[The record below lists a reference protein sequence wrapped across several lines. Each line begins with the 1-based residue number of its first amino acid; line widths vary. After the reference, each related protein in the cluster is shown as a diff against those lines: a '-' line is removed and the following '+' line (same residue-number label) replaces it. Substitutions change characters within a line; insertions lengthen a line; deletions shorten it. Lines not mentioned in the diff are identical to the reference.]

1 METKVLTTCF
11 YFIWSFPRK
20 QKRDL
25 KPVPL
30 PHFLHDFWRHILFSL
45 YSVNWPYFIADRVYF
60 FRYLAI
66 YLLQLFVIQFVTSQ
80 IDLSFVIKL
89 FSYITKTFRTKYKYQ
104 KRKELLR
111 WNKTHYS
118 WFLKGFVEV
127 NITNFFVGWESDFK
141 VIYW

>member
-1 METKVLTTCF
+1 MWKLRCWPLA
-11 YFIWSFPRK
+11 FISYEA
-20 QKRDL
+20 
-25 KPVPL
+25 
-30 PHFLHDFWRHILFSL
+30 FLENKKEIWNQSRCLIFCILFSL

-111 WNKTHYS
+111 WNKTHYL

-127 NITNFFVGWESDFK
+127 NITNFFV
-141 VIYW
+141 VRL